1 MDKSFKD
8 KLYEYEKKRINY
20 RVNRWT
26 NPTLM
31 SLLVLIFISIYLNFN
46 YKSNILVTITIII
59 FLIYLF
65 YDYKLRKDYGL

>member
-8 KLYEYEKKRINY
+8 KLYEYEKNKLNY
-20 RVNRWT
+20 RANRWT
-26 NPTLM
+26 NSTLM
-31 SLLVLIFISIYLNFN
+31 SLLVLVFISIYLNVN
-46 YKSNILVTITIII
+46 YKSNILITITVII